1 MISHSLKTLAMPKKK
16 NASKLLSKNK
26 TDFNNI
32 IVHGAKENN
41 LKDVS
46 VKFPRNKMTVVT
58 GLSGSG
64 KSSLVFD
71 VVYAESNRRF
81 MESLSSYAR
90 ALIGVSTKPD
100 VEKIENLSPAIAIDQ
115 KSVGRSVRSTVGT
128 MTEIYDY
135 LRILFS
141 TVGTP
146 HCPETGT
153 PLNRTTSSDV
163 VNEILKSKIDE
174 RIIILAPF
182 IVKDGKNIDVLNLIA
197 KKGFARVRYNGK
209 VSLLSEIQSI
219 AEDGINAKIEVVID
233 EFVFSGDEEDREYIF
248 DSVDT
253 AMKVGEGSCIIV
265 YKYIKEEKLYSNDF
279 FCQESG
285 FHLPELSSR
294 NFSFNHPEGACV
306 TCDGIGKQ
314 NKFDIELLI
323 PNKKLSILE
332 GAIHCWTNFNH
343 KNNVNEEKV
352 AILKSLARKYNFSVN
367 QPIGKFTK
375 KQLDII
381 FYGSEDDVT
390 VKGEKKQ
397 FDGVVKELDDK
408 YTNTKSDHMR
418 IEMEKYM
425 NKHICSDCK
434 GKKLKKEYLSV
445 LVNEKSID
453 DYVQM
458 SLDVFRDEIVKL
470 SDVNWN
476 NSTQKSVVNQ
486 LVGEMSTRARILC
499 DVGLDYLN
507 LSRTSN
513 TLSGGEAQRIRLSVQ
528 IKSDLTGVIY
538 VLDEPTIGLHS
549 RDTFKLIETMKR
561 LQQTGNTLLVVEHDA
576 DVIKSADHII
586 DMGEGAGELGGK
598 LIFDGNFNELKNSKT
613 LTSQYIQG
621 KKKVYNKKKYRKGD
635 GKFISVNNATE
646 NNLKNVSVNFPL
658 KSFNVVAGVSG
669 SGKSTL
675 VNKILARA
683 LSKHFYNA
691 KANPGK
697 HKSIKGLS
705 NIKKVI
711 NITQSPIGK
720 TPRSNAA
727 TYTGVF
733 AHIRELFAEVGQSK
747 ERGYTARHF
756 SFNMKG
762 GRCEVCHGD
771 GVTKVE
777 MYLLPDVYVECE
789 TCRGARYNSKIL
801 EIEYC
806 GQNIA
811 DVLSMSVGYALEF
824 FGNQPLIADK
834 LQVMKDVGL
843 DYLKL
848 GQSATNL
855 SGGEAQRIKLATELA
870 RKSVGNTLYILDE
883 PTVGL
888 HFEDTRKLLH
898 VLDRLVD
905 KGNTVIVVEHNL
917 DVIRQADWVLE
928 LGPDGG
934 DGGGEIVYMGTP
946 DKLKK
951 CKGSLTGKYL

>member
-1 MISHSLKTLAMPKKK
+1 MSKKK
-16 NASKLLSKNK
+16 TASKSSKSNKSK
-26 TDFNNI
+26 TDFSNI
-32 IVHGAKENN
+32 IVSGAKENN
-41 LKDVS
+41 LKNVS

-90 ALIGVSTKPD
+90 ALIGVATKPD
-100 VEKIENLSPAIAIDQ
+100 VKKIENLSPAIAIDQ

-153 PLNRTTSSDV
+153 ALSRTTSSDI
-163 VNEILKSKIDE
+163 VNEIIKSEVDE
-174 RIIILAPF
+174 SIIVLAPF
-182 IVKDGKNIDVLNLIA
+182 IVEDGKNNDVLNLIS

-209 VSLLSEIQSI
+209 VCMLSEAQSI
-219 AEDGINAKIEVVID
+219 VEDGIDAKIEVIID

-253 AMKVGEGSCIIV
+253 AMKMGMGSCIIV
-265 YKYIKEEKLYSNDF
+265 YKDRKEEKSYSNEF

-285 FHLPELSSR
+285 FHLPELNSR

-306 TCDGIGKQ
+306 ACDGIGKR
-314 NKFDIELLI
+314 NKLDVELLI

-343 KNNVNEEKV
+343 KSNANEDKI
-352 AILKSLARKYNFSVN
+352 ALLKSLGRKYKFSVN
-367 QPIGKFTK
+367 QPVSKLKK

-381 FYGSEDDVT
+381 FHGSEDLVT
-390 VKGEKKQ
+390 VKGEKKN
-397 FDGVVKELDDK
+397 FDGVIRELEEK
-408 YTNTKSDHMR
+408 YANTKSDHMR

-425 NKHICSDCK
+425 NKHTCSICES
-434 GKKLKKEYLSV
+434 KKLKKDYLSV
-445 LVNEKSID
+445 LIEKRSID

-458 SLDVFRDEIVKL
+458 PLGDFKDEIVKL
-470 SDVNWN
+470 NDADWHS
-476 NSTQKSVVNQ
+476 STKENVVNQ
-486 LVGEMSTRARILC
+486 LVGEMSTRAQILC
-499 DVGLDYLN
+499 DVGLDYLA

-561 LQQTGNTLLVVEHDA
+561 LQQAGNTLLVVEHDA

-586 DMGEGAGELGGK
+586 DMGEGAGELGGD
-598 LIFDGNFNELKNSKT
+598 LIFDGDFKKLEKSNS
-613 LTSQYIQG
+613 LTSQYIKG
-621 KKKVYNKKKYRKGD
+621 KKKVHNKKRYRHGD
-635 GKFISVNNATE
+635 GKFISVNDAKE
-646 NNLKNVSVNFPL
+646 NNLKNVSVDFPL

-675 VNKILARA
+675 VNKILARS

-691 KANPGK
+691 KANPGA
-697 HKSIKGLS
+697 HKSIKGLG

-733 AHIRELFAEVGQSK
+733 SHIRELFAEIGQAK

-777 MYLLPDVYVECE
+777 MHLLPDVYVECE
-789 TCRGARYNSKIL
+789 ACGGSRYSSKIL
-801 EIEYC
+801 DIEYC
-806 GQNIA
+806 GQTIA
-811 DVLSMSVGYALEF
+811 DVLDMSVGYALEF
-824 FGNQPLIADK
+824 FRNEPLISDK

-917 DVIRQADWVLE
+917 DVIKQADWVLE

-934 DGGGEIVYMGTP
+934 DGGGEVVFEGAP
-946 DKLKK
+946 SKLKK
-951 CKGSLTGKYL
+951 NKKSLTAKYF

>member
-1 MISHSLKTLAMPKKK
+1 MPKKK
-16 NASKLLSKNK
+16 TVAKSTKNK
-26 TDFNNI
+26 PDFNNI
-32 IVHGAKENN
+32 IVHGAKANN
-41 LKDVS
+41 LKNVS
-46 VKFPRNKMTVVT
+46 VKFPRNKITVVT

-90 ALIGVSTKPD
+90 ALIGVATKPD

-153 PLNRTTSSDV
+153 PLSRKTSSDI
-163 VNEILKSKIDE
+163 VNEILKTDADE

-182 IVKDGKNIDVLNLIA
+182 LVEDGKNKEVLTYIS
-197 KKGFARVRYNGK
+197 KKGFARVRYGGK
-209 VSLLSEIQSI
+209 IITVIEAQSI
-219 AEDGINAKIEVVID
+219 AKDGVEVKIETIVD
-233 EFVFSGDEEDREYIF
+233 EFTFSGDEEDREYIF

-253 AMKVGEGSCIIV
+253 AMKLGLGSCIIV
-265 YKYIKEEKLYSNDF
+265 YKDKKEEESYSNEF
-279 FCQESG
+279 YCQESG
-285 FHLPELSSR
+285 FQLPELSSR
-294 NFSFNHPEGACV
+294 NFSFNHPEGACAA
-306 TCDGIGKQ
+306 CDGIGKQ
-314 NKFDIELLI
+314 NQFDAELLI

-332 GAIHCWTNFNH
+332 GAIHCWINFNH
-343 KNNVNEEKV
+343 ESNSNQHKI
-352 AILKSLARKYNFSVN
+352 ALLKSLGRKYKFSIN
-367 QPIGKFTK
+367 QPVSKFTK

-381 FYGSEDDVT
+381 FYGTEDLIT
-390 VKGEKKQ
+390 VQGEKEK
-397 FDGVVKELDDK
+397 FAGVIKELEEK
-408 YTNTKSDHMR
+408 YDNTKSDHMR
-418 IEMEKYM
+418 IDLEKYM
-425 NKHICSDCK
+425 NKHTCSTCE
-434 GKKLKKEYLSV
+434 GRKLKKEYLSV
-445 LVNEKSID
+445 LIDRRSID

-458 SLDVFRDEIVKL
+458 FLGEFKDEIVKL
-470 SDVNWN
+470 NDLDWSGATKKN
-476 NSTQKSVVNQ
+476 VVAQ
-486 LVGEMSTRARILC
+486 LVSEMLMRAQILC
-499 DVGLDYLN
+499 NVGLEYLS

-549 RDTFKLIETMKR
+549 RDTFKLIDTMKK
-561 LQQTGNTLLVVEHDA
+561 LQKAGNTLLVVEHDA

-586 DMGEGAGELGGK
+586 DMGEGAGELGGD
-598 LIFDGNFNELKNSKT
+598 LIFDGDFNALKVADT
-613 LTSQYIQG
+613 LTSKYIYG
-621 KKKVYNKKKYRKGD
+621 NKKVHNKKKYREGN
-635 GKFISVNNATE
+635 GKFISVNGATE
-646 NNLKNVSVNFPL
+646 NNLKNVSISFPL
-658 KSFNVVAGVSG
+658 ESFNVVSGVSG

-675 VNKILARA
+675 VNNILARA
-683 LSKHFYNA
+683 LSKHFYKS
-691 KANPGK
+691 KANPGA
-697 HKSIKGLS
+697 HKSITGLA
-705 NIKKVI
+705 NIKKII

-727 TYTGVF
+727 TYTGIF
-733 AHIRELFAEVGQSK
+733 SHIRELFAEIGQAQ

-777 MYLLPDVYVECE
+777 MHLLPDVYVECE
-789 TCRGARYNSKIL
+789 ACKGSRYSNKIL
-801 EIEYC
+801 DIEYC

-811 DVLSMSVGYALEF
+811 DVLDMSVGYALEF
-824 FGNQPLIADK
+824 FRNQPLIAEK
-834 LQVMKDVGL
+834 LQIMKDVGL

-870 RKSVGNTLYILDE
+870 RKSVGQTLYILDE

-888 HFEDTRKLLH
+888 HFEETRKLLH
-898 VLDRLVD
+898 VLERLID
-905 KGNTVIVVEHNL
+905 KGNTIIVVEHNL
-917 DVIRQADWVLE
+917 DVIQQADWVIE

-934 DGGGEIVYMGTP
+934 NGGGEIVFEGRP
-946 DKLKK
+946 KDLKK
-951 CKGSLTGKYL
+951 CKESLTSKFL

>member
-1 MISHSLKTLAMPKKK
+1 MITIHKKLSMSKKK
-16 NASKLLSKNK
+16 TASKSSKSK
-26 TDFNNI
+26 TDFSNI
-32 IVHGAKENN
+32 SVYGAKENN
-41 LKDVS
+41 LKDIS

-90 ALIGVSTKPD
+90 TLIGVATKPD

-115 KSVGRSVRSTVGT
+115 KSVGRSIRSTVGT

-141 TVGTP
+141 TVGIP
-146 HCPETGT
+146 HCPKTGKSLDRKT
-153 PLNRTTSSDV
+153 ASDIV
-163 VNEILKSKIDE
+163 DEILQFDKDE
-174 RIIILAPF
+174 RVMILAPF
-182 IVKDGKNIDVLNLIA
+182 VTEEKKNSNVLNLVA
-197 KKGFARVRYNGK
+197 KKGFARVRYNDK
-209 VSLLSEIQSI
+209 IVTVNDIQSVVDD
-219 AEDGINAKIEVVID
+219 EVDAKIEIVID
-233 EFVFSGDEEDREYIF
+233 EFTFSGDEEDREYIF
-248 DSVDT
+248 DSIDT
-253 AMKVGEGSCIIV
+253 AMKIGLGACIIL
-265 YKYIKEEKLYSNDF
+265 YKKEEKLYSNEF
-279 FCQESG
+279 FSPESG
-285 FHLPELSSR
+285 FHLSELNSR
-294 NFSFNHPEGACV
+294 NFSFNHPEGACPV
-306 TCDGIGKQ
+306 CDGIGKQ
-314 NKFDIELLI
+314 NKFDADLLI

-332 GAIHCWTNFNH
+332 GAIHCWANFNH
-343 KNNVNEEKV
+343 KSNFNQDKI
-352 AILKSLARKYNFSVN
+352 ALLRSLGRKYKFSVN
-367 QPIGKFTK
+367 QPVSKFTK

-381 FYGSEDDVT
+381 FQGSEDMMT
-390 VKGEKKQ
+390 VKGEKVK
-397 FDGVVKELDDK
+397 FDGVIKDLEDK
-408 YTNTKSDHMR
+408 YDNTKSDHMR
-418 IEMEKYM
+418 IDLERYM
-425 NKHICSDCK
+425 DKHICTECD
-434 GKKLKKEYLSV
+434 GRKLRKEYLSV
-445 LVNEKSID
+445 LIDGKSID

-458 SLDVFRDEIVKL
+458 SLGDFKNEIVKL
-470 SDVNWN
+470 NTLKWENGSK
-476 NSTQKSVVNQ
+476 KSVVSQ
-486 LVGEMSTRARILC
+486 LVSEMSSRTNILC
-499 DVGLDYLN
+499 NVGLEYLS

-549 RDTFKLIETMKR
+549 RDTFKLIETMKN
-561 LQQTGNTLLVVEHDA
+561 LQESGNTLLVVEHDA

-586 DMGEGAGELGGK
+586 DMGEGAGELGGE
-598 LIFDGNFNELKNSKT
+598 LIFDGDFKKLEKSNS
-613 LTSQYIQG
+613 LTSQYISG
-621 KKKVYNKKKYRKGD
+621 KKKVHNKIKYRHGN
-635 GKFISVNNATE
+635 GKFISVNDAEE
-646 NNLKNVSVNFPL
+646 NNLKNVSIDFPL
-658 KSFNVVAGVSG
+658 ESFNVVAGVSG

-675 VNKILARA
+675 VNNILARA

-691 KANPGK
+691 KANPGL
-697 HKSIKGLS
+697 HKSIEGLA

-727 TYTGVF
+727 TYTGIF
-733 AHIRELFAEVGQSK
+733 THIRELFAEVGQAE

-777 MYLLPDVYVECE
+777 MHLLPDVYVECE
-789 TCRGARYNSKIL
+789 ACNGSRYSNKIL
-801 EIEYC
+801 EIEHC

-811 DVLSMSVGYALEF
+811 DVLGMSVGYALEF
-824 FGNQPLIADK
+824 FRNEPLIADK
-834 LQVMKDVGL
+834 LQIMKDVGL

-870 RKSVGNTLYILDE
+870 RKSIGNTLYILDE

-888 HFEDTRKLLH
+888 HFEDIRKLLH
-898 VLDRLVD
+898 VLERLVD
-905 KGNTVIVVEHNL
+905 KGNTIIVVEHNL
-917 DVIRQADWVLE
+917 DVVKQADWVVE

-934 DGGGEIVYMGTP
+934 DAGGEIIFVGRP

-951 CKGSLTGKYL
+951 CKKSLTGKYL